1 MPISWPV
8 WYITLQFPAERG
20 ADAFRTGCTVD
31 EIPRLRGGG
40 KARTLLL
47 CRYRSAASTVFSASD
62 KMIQLL
68 QDESALSPLEGARMA
83 GPLSFQGIQEGEA
96 LERCDGCDHFH
107 PIGELVPIG
116 DGSIRVCRACYA
128 NATAMV
134 LTSGFRQRL
143 TGID

>member
-1 MPISWPV
+1 
-8 WYITLQFPAERG
+8 
-20 ADAFRTGCTVD
+20 
-31 EIPRLRGGG
+31 
-40 KARTLLL
+40 
-47 CRYRSAASTVFSASD
+47 
-62 KMIQLL
+62 
-68 QDESALSPLEGARMA
+68 MA
-83 GPLSFQGIQEGEA
+83 GPLSFQGIREGEA

-116 DGSIRVCRACYA
+116 DGSIRVCQACYA

>member
-8 WYITLQFPAERG
+8 WYITLITLQFPAERG

-31 EIPRLRGGG
+31 EIRRLRGGG

-83 GPLSFQGIQEGEA
+83 GPSSFQGFKRGKLWKGATDATTSIQ
-96 LERCDGCDHFH
+96 
-107 PIGELVPIG
+107 
-116 DGSIRVCRACYA
+116 SA
-128 NATAMV
+128 N
-134 LTSGFRQRL
+134 
-143 TGID
+143 